1 MFKSAVAINSFS
13 LMCLLSAASV
23 TQASTLLDFAGTTY
37 PSWATGSASL
47 TLTGNTLTGTLTNTS
62 PYDARVM
69 GFGFDIGAGNIN
81 GFTGTANSGFL
92 FSDLGFG
99 NVPQFNGVA
108 IDFGAAV
115 NCTNIGNNNCT
126 LNGGG
131 SPNNGLDFGQ
141 IVTFSATG
149 PFGSLTEAQIAA
161 GLYVRFQRVG
171 PNNKSDV
178 ARPSLIQTQTQT
190 QPAPVPEPASMMLLG
205 SGLLYLGRRR
215 WRQRL
220 PLGRDH

>member
-1 MFKSAVAINSFS
+1 MFKSAVTIISFS
-13 LMCLLSAASV
+13 LMGLLSAASA
-23 TQASTLLDFAGTTY
+23 TQASTLINFAGNSHPTL
-37 PSWATGSASL
+37 AIGSASI

-62 PYDARVM
+62 PHDARVM

-99 NVPQFNGVA
+99 NVPGFNGTT

-161 GLYVRFQRVG
+161 GLFVRFQRVG
-171 PNNKSDV
+171 ASGNQSDV

-190 QPAPVPEPASMMLLG
+190 LTQTPEPASMVLLG

-215 WRQRL
+215 WRNGSR
-220 PLGRDH
+220 